1 MRKIHIDEE
10 EWAARKLRLS
20 TMQIVALGFMGIIL
34 AGGLLLWLP
43 FSNRQP
49 ISFLDALFTAVTC
62 VCVTGLVTVVPAT
75 QFTLIG
81 KGIMLVLIQIGG
93 LGVIACTS
101 AFFLL
106 LRKKISFRGRQ
117 MISQSYGLDTMS
129 GMVKFIIR
137 VLKGTFT
144 VEAIGAVFYSIRFVQ
159 DYGVVKGVGYGIFH
173 SVSAFCNA
181 GVDLLG
187 SNSLIG
193 YAGSPL
199 INFTTILLIVVSGLG
214 FPVWY
219 DILGNIKKAV
229 RERGTRPLKWL
240 FTRLELQSK
249 VVLVMT
255 GFLILFGTVLF
266 FLLEYSN
273 PATMGEFSV
282 TKKLMASLFQS
293 VTTRTAGFAAVSQ
306 SALRP
311 GSRLL
316 GCLLMFIGGS
326 PTGTAGGI
334 KTTAAMLV
342 LTVISVLRG
351 RKDTECFNRKIDETV
366 VRSGIT
372 ISLVTFFFWMSG
384 VTVLT
389 ILEPGQDF
397 LNLMYEVTSAM
408 ATVGLTA
415 DLTPSL
421 CRASHVVL
429 MILMYIG
436 RIGPVTMAL
445 VFAGRAERTTH
456 FRSLPEGRIMI
467 G

>member
-334 KTTAAMLV
+334 KTAMLV

-445 VFAGRAERTTH
+445 VFAGRADRTTH
-456 FRSLPEGRIMI
+456 FRSLPEERIMI

>member
-10 EWAARKLRLS
+10 GWAARKLRLS

-219 DILGNIKKAV
+219 DILGNIKKSSPGTGNKTVKMAV
-229 RERGTRPLKWL
+229 YKAGTAEQSGAGHDRVSDLIWNGIIL
-240 FTRLELQSK
+240 FTGIFQPGNHGR
-249 VVLVMT
+249 
-255 GFLILFGTVLF
+255 I
-266 FLLEYSN
+266 
-273 PATMGEFSV
+273 FSYEE
-282 TKKLMASLFQS
+282 ADGIS
-293 VTTRTAGFAAVSQ
+293 VPVGDDKNRGICSGLSVCTAAGFKAPWMSVNVYWRISDRNGRRYQ
-306 SALRP
+306 DDY
-311 GSRLL
+311 GSHA
-316 GCLLMFIGGS
+316 GS
-326 PTGTAGGI
+326 HSDLGTAGQKGYG
-334 KTTAAMLV
+334 M
-342 LTVISVLRG
+342 
-351 RKDTECFNRKIDETV
+351 F
-366 VRSGIT
+366 
-372 ISLVTFFFWMSG
+372 
-384 VTVLT
+384 
-389 ILEPGQDF
+389 
-397 LNLMYEVTSAM
+397 
-408 ATVGLTA
+408 
-415 DLTPSL
+415 
-421 CRASHVVL
+421 
-429 MILMYIG
+429 
-436 RIGPVTMAL
+436 
-445 VFAGRAERTTH
+445 
-456 FRSLPEGRIMI
+456 
-467 G
+467 

>member
-10 EWAARKLRLS
+10 GWAARKLRLS

-81 KGIMLVLIQIGG
+81 TGIMLVLIQIGG

-229 RERGTRPLKWL
+229 RERGTRP
-240 FTRLELQSK
+240 
-249 VVLVMT
+249 
-255 GFLILFGTVLF
+255 
-266 FLLEYSN
+266 
-273 PATMGEFSV
+273 
-282 TKKLMASLFQS
+282 
-293 VTTRTAGFAAVSQ
+293 
-306 SALRP
+306 
-311 GSRLL
+311 
-316 GCLLMFIGGS
+316 
-326 PTGTAGGI
+326 
-334 KTTAAMLV
+334 
-342 LTVISVLRG
+342 
-351 RKDTECFNRKIDETV
+351 
-366 VRSGIT
+366 
-372 ISLVTFFFWMSG
+372 
-384 VTVLT
+384 
-389 ILEPGQDF
+389 
-397 LNLMYEVTSAM
+397 
-408 ATVGLTA
+408 
-415 DLTPSL
+415 
-421 CRASHVVL
+421 
-429 MILMYIG
+429 
-436 RIGPVTMAL
+436 
-445 VFAGRAERTTH
+445 
-456 FRSLPEGRIMI
+456 
-467 G
+467 

>member
-326 PTGTAGGI
+326 PAGVI
-334 KTTAAMLV
+334 KTTTAAMLV

>member
-240 FTRLELQSK
+240 ELQSK

-255 GFLILFGTVLF
+255 GSLILFGTVLF

-334 KTTAAMLV
+334 KTTTAAMLV